1 MTSTAGAN
9 KAAAPPAAPA
19 STDGAGPRSAPPRD
33 PRVWRAWTIWAVA
46 SLFYL
51 IAYFIRVSPAVMTQ
65 ELMRDFRIGA
75 AGLGTLSAAYF
86 YAYVAM
92 QIPVGILVDTWGG
105 RKLLVWGA
113 LATAAGCLAFGFTTD
128 YSLAFLARMLI
139 GAATAVAWI
148 VSLKLITHWFP
159 ARSFAMVSGLTLML
173 GNLGALV
180 AQVPLRLLVARFA
193 WRPVTVA
200 SGIIVALFAG
210 LVLLAVRNDPSE
222 LGLPSHA
229 SAAVRA
235 RPARSGRVVGTLEM
249 FRYRNTWLILFAQG
263 GLLGPV
269 LAFAGLWGPAYLAAR
284 FGLSPARAAGVDSV
298 MLLAFALASPLMGYL
313 SDRMGARKPIYLA
326 SAMVAAAAWSAMFIW
341 SGLGLTGFTVLAAIA
356 SLAASACLLGFAF
369 GKESVPE
376 RHLGAVTGLMN
387 MGNMLGVMLLQPAI
401 GWMLDR
407 LWTGQLAQGARIYPA
422 TAFRAAFSLAVIWAL
437 ISVVLLAFTR
447 ESHCRQ
453 MA

>member
-9 KAAAPPAAPA
+9 SSKPAATAAAR
-19 STDGAGPRSAPPRD
+19 GR
-33 PRVWRAWTIWAVA
+33 WRAWAIWGVA

-65 ELMRDFRIGA
+65 ELMRSFGIGA
-75 AGLGTLSAAYF
+75 ASLGTLSAAYF

-92 QIPVGILVDTWGG
+92 QIPVGILVDSWGG
-105 RKLLVWGA
+105 RRLLVWGA
-113 LATAAGCLAFGFTTD
+113 LATAVGSLAFGITSHFA
-128 YSLAFLARMLI
+128 LAFLARMLI

-159 ARSFAMVSGLTLML
+159 ARRFAMISGLTLML

-200 SGIIVALFAG
+200 SGVVVALFAVV
-210 LVLLAVRNDPSE
+210 VLLVVRNDPSD
-222 LGLPSHA
+222 LGQA
-229 SAAVRA
+229 SYASTAIRAPAA
-235 RPARSGRVVGTLEM
+235 RPGRVAGALEM

-284 FGLSPARAAGVDSV
+284 FGLTPARAAGVDSV
-298 MLLAFALASPLMGYL
+298 MLLAFAVASPLMGYL

-326 SAMVAAAAWSAMFIW
+326 SAGVAAASWAAMFLW
-341 SGLGLTGFTVLAAIA
+341 GRLGLAAFTVLAALA
-356 SLAASACLLGFAF
+356 SLAASCCLLGFAF

-387 MGNMLGVMLLQPAI
+387 IGNMLGVMLLQPAI

-407 LWTGQLAQGARIYPA
+407 LWTGQMAHGARLYSA
-422 TAFRAAFSLAVIWAL
+422 GAFRTAFVLAVAWAL
-437 ISVVLLAFTR
+437 ASVVLLAFTR
-447 ESHCRQ
+447 ETHCRQ